1 MVRRLSAWVAVGGL
15 VALLIGSAVA
25 QDAKKPDATL
35 KLSEGS
41 VAVGIGWSWGKGVLT
56 YKGKT
61 YPFKVEG
68 LTVGEVGVTKAEA
81 TGNVF
86 NLKKVE
92 DFSGVYGTAGLEG
105 TAYKGAGLTALR
117 NKEGVVIQL
126 KSTTK
131 GASIKVA
138 VEGLK
143 LTLEQ

>member
-1 MVRRLSAWVAVGGL
+1 M

-25 QDAKKPDATL
+25 QDAKKPDATV
-35 KLSEGS
+35 KLSEGT

-56 YKGKT
+56 YQGKT

-81 TGNVF
+81 SGDVF
-86 NLKKVE
+86 NLKKLE
-92 DFSGVYGTAGLEG
+92 DFNGVYGTAGLEG

-117 NKEGVVIQL
+117 NKEGVVLQL
-126 KSTTK
+126 KSTTQ
-131 GASIKVA
+131 GANIKVA

-143 LTLEQ
+143 LALEK